1 MNLSNTAPARTVRL
15 ATECAAHNL
24 EGPRLGLEL
33 PRQMSY
39 QKWLNVGRQL
49 ASAASSSAWC
59 LGDWLVFGQRRFDGR
74 YQWAIEQTSLDYK
87 TLRNYAWVARKFS
100 LARRHGN
107 LSFGHHAEVAGLSEP
122 EQDFWLRKADALGW
136 SRNALRREVN
146 ASLLERGQQ
155 AAGPEDLADVCG
167 DDLALTEK
175 LRVTVTSDQLD
186 VIRRAARLAKLSV
199 ATWVPLVL
207 EQAARTALGTG
218 RDCE

>member
-1 MNLSNTAPARTVRL
+1 
-15 ATECAAHNL
+15 
-24 EGPRLGLEL
+24 
-33 PRQMSY
+33 MSY
-39 QKWLNVGRQL
+39 QKWLNLGRQL

-59 LGDWLVFGQRRFDGR
+59 LGDWLVFGQRRFEGR

-100 LARRHGN
+100 LARRHDN
-107 LSFGHHAEVAGLSEP
+107 LSFGHHAEVAGLPEP
-122 EQDFWLRKADALGW
+122 EQDFWLRKAGALGW

-146 ASLLERGQQ
+146 ASLLERGEQ
-155 AAGPEDLADVCG
+155 AVSPDCPADACEDDP
-167 DDLALTEK
+167 ALTEK

-218 RDCE
+218 RDRE